1 MKRELHFYL
10 IMGAIFI
17 FTLFAR
23 AMNFGIEGLFV
34 EQPVSFGS
42 FLDTGFADTKAH
54 YMWFSHLVNPYG
66 LIISVAVLSQ
76 AFVMSLS
83 ACLVYLYPALR
94 DVQSRAH
101 LQGQDLVKWYKDH
114 GVNPLVI
121 MITPFIRLAVL
132 IAVMLVF
139 IRPMSSDIEFPYG
152 VTELFVLSALY
163 FPAVIPHLLVSKL
176 PFWEDT
182 NFIVHLLVGVICL
195 FVAPYPVFVYFTC
208 TAVFHAGKVVAIHLM
223 EFTHEEKSN
232 FTR

>member
-1 MKRELHFYL
+1 MNNIPEGVSVNLSGAASELERTWIAMKNNVM
-10 IMGAIFI
+10 IA
-17 FTLFAR
+17 
-23 AMNFGIEGLFV
+23 LFV
-34 EQPVSFGS
+34 IFLLLTVLMKSF
-42 FLDTGFADTKAH
+42 
-54 YMWFSHLVNPYG
+54 
-66 LIISVAVLSQ
+66 VL
-76 AFVMSLS
+76 
-83 ACLVYLYPALR
+83 
-94 DVQSRAH
+94 
-101 LQGQDLVKWYKDH
+101 
-114 GVNPLVI
+114 PLVI

-139 IRPMSSDIEFPYG
+139 IRPMSSDIEFQYG

-176 PFWEDT
+176 PFWKDT

-208 TAVFHAGKVVAIHLM
+208 TAIFHAGKVVALHLM